1 MQLYTAIDVM
11 RGARRAWYL
20 RICIREAKMFLKL
33 KTKTKFLGEN
43 SKENSGKLRCDHKV
57 ACAAESNVVVAA
69 EARGTRDETCG
80 CLSGA
85 MVSLWGET
93 AQVAMRLLVLALQLR
108 LVAETG
114 VDICGCSYG
123 FVPQLGQLRVLIK
136 MQVRRVEWEERWNG
150 RIEREG
156 RRN

>member
-1 MQLYTAIDVM
+1 VM

-33 KTKTKFLGEN
+33 KAKAKFLGEN
-43 SKENSGKLRCDHKV
+43 NQESSGKLRCDRKV

-69 EARGTRDETCG
+69 EVRGTRDETCG

-108 LVAETG
+108 LVAEMG

-123 FVPQLGQLRVLIK
+123 FVPQLGPLR
-136 MQVRRVEWEERWNG
+136 RSNR
-150 RIEREG
+150 
-156 RRN
+156 